1 HRRTSP
7 LLEREQRLRR
17 LQLQRVSLA
26 GELLRIS
33 FAGRVLELPQ
43 LPQKHFALAS
53 EIARFHGMNSAG
65 PRRAPWT
72 SEQTPDEKRA
82 EPDQPVDAPHRRL
95 ETHELAVRALEVGE
109 DLLLVVPLGQLLANL
124 GLHVA
129 RHGGG

>member
-1 HRRTSP
+1 M
-7 LLEREQRLRR
+7 RR

-33 FAGRVLELPQ
+33 FAGRILELPQ

-72 SEQTPDEKRA
+72 SEQTPDENRA
-82 EPDQPVDAPHRRL
+82 EDETSRQDGQRRDPIDGGFGVHDPAFGEKPCGQP
-95 ETHELAVRALEVGE
+95 
-109 DLLLVVPLGQLLANL
+109 
-124 GLHVA
+124 
-129 RHGGG
+129 